1 MAKTMG
7 VLAAIFGLASALMW
21 HLSSK
26 APTPELANTENY
38 WAAGLCVIAAI
49 FAFLGLFSRK

>member
-1 MAKTMG
+1 MAKVFG
-7 VLAAIFGLASALMW
+7 ALAALFGLGSALMW

-26 APTPELANTENY
+26 APTQELANTENY